1 MNFFRFTKGSIL
13 SFSLAMCYCVG
24 ILLLFTLFQPLIDV
38 SLSAKQHFNY
48 ILNHKIGLQF
58 WYLVIYVVFGL
69 ILIPFTLI
77 IKNVF
82 NNTKESQLV
91 TVFGYIWAAF
101 VLASGFI
108 FIVSLEKINT
118 LPISEASK
126 LNIWYTIELMQEALG
141 GGTELIG
148 GVWVLIIGVLG
159 IKKGKFNRFFNSLTI
174 VLGVVGVLS
183 IFPFL
188 MNLGG
193 VFGLLQ
199 IVWFVILGFI
209 LRKRSTIKQV

>member
-1 MNFFRFTKGSIL
+1 MNFFRFTTGSIL

-48 ILNHKIGLQF
+48 ILNHKIGLQL

-69 ILIPFTLI
+69 VLIPLALI

-82 NNTKESQLV
+82 NNSKESQLV

-118 LPISEASK
+118 LPINETSK
-126 LNIWYTIELMQEALG
+126 LSIWYTIELVQEALG

-148 GVWVLIIGVLG
+148 GIWVLVIGVLG
-159 IKKGKFNRFFNSLTI
+159 FREDKFNRFFNSLSI
-174 VLGVVGVLS
+174 VLGIVGVLS
-183 IFPFL
+183 ILPFL

-193 VFGLLQ
+193 VFGMLQ
-199 IVWFVILGFI
+199 IIWFVILGFKFSKPSI
-209 LRKRSTIKQV
+209 